1 MIYYPKLLSIVLLGF
16 TPPPQW
22 NIGGGTCVPHRLLN
36 HWSVTHLRAGPYLGH
51 SVVPARLCLT
61 TAIISIQHLC
71 MPGIATREPPFR
83 VLVNSPGS
91 HSMRLESRFDPRQS
105 PLGSLLY
112 LLSYTGSQRGS
123 TGPSALLACTIG
135 KRVLSLATAGKP
147 QKQIWGCS

>member
-61 TAIISIQHLC
+61 TAIIAIQHLLY
-71 MPGIATREPPFR
+71 A
-83 VLVNSPGS
+83 
-91 HSMRLESRFDPRQS
+91 RQS
-105 PLGSLLY
+105 S
-112 LLSYTGSQRGS
+112 
-123 TGPSALLACTIG
+123 
-135 KRVLSLATAGKP
+135 KRTP
-147 QKQIWGCS
+147 I